1 MASPPSPLHPAHPA
15 PDKRAGWNRA
25 AIFALLATLVL
36 GSWAGVRVF
45 LPRDAQGAAARF
57 CPAAPTQACP
67 GPSRLDE
74 AVCTLIHGQT
84 AGSHPDSMALLAG
97 GVVSL
102 LWLPWLA
109 AAAARMGRRWPLL
122 VPAGLLAPAVS
133 VQAPLSLLILAA
145 AVAFSLRSLY
155 LLLRW
160 GHARARLSSALA
172 LAFLLISTRLA
183 APVLALCSLCVVGV
197 ALREEGWVARAA
209 AALTL
214 FFPAIVLAAGHA
226 YVRWILCQ

>member
-25 AIFALLATLVL
+25 AIFALLVTLVL

-45 LPRDAQGAAARF
+45 LPGDAQGAAARF

-109 AAAARMGRRWPLL
+109 AAAGRMGRRWPLL
-122 VPAGLLAPAVS
+122 APAGLLAYHGLWRGIYA
-133 VQAPLSLLILAA
+133 LLAA

>member
-1 MASPPSPLHPAHPA
+1 
-15 PDKRAGWNRA
+15 
-25 AIFALLATLVL
+25 LVL

-45 LPRDAQGAAARF
+45 LPGDAQGAAARF

-84 AGSHPDSMALLAG
+84 AGSHPDSMALL
-97 GVVSL
+97 
-102 LWLPWLA
+102 WLPWLA

-122 VPAGLLAPAVS
+122 VPAGLLASAVS
-133 VQAPLSLLILAA
+133 VQAPLSLLILVA